1 MNETISSTAEQHS
14 SNINN
19 YNVTDNSSDNTS
31 TFYTNHH
38 SDQQPTYNESI
49 TSTLP
54 PGSSPCV
61 PNPQQTIENTTFP
74 FSPFNMN
81 SVNPSQ
87 SEIHSFD
94 IPGYKI
100 IVIPFPLNS
109 FNMNSNNP
117 SQSGILSFDFPG
129 YKIIVIPTFS
139 QQDNTYLDY
148 SSSDISNTQFTQFQ
162 Q

>member
-1 MNETISSTAEQHS
+1 MNETNSSTAEQHS
-14 SNINN
+14 SNIN
-19 YNVTDNSSDNTS
+19 VIDDSSNNISS
-31 TFYTNHH
+31 TYYTNHY
-38 SDQQPTYNESI
+38 SDQQPIYNENI

-74 FSPFNMN
+74 HNSFNMN

-87 SEIHSFD
+87 SEILSFD

-109 FNMNSNNP
+109 CNMNSNNP

-129 YKIIVIPTFS
+129 YKIIIIPTFS

-148 SSSDISNTQFTQFQ
+148 SSSDVSNTQFTQFQ